1 MDFENDRVKEIHTNY
16 NGEPYSV
23 GWNDL
28 NVKEQLSKV
37 KPISNIVI
45 RDEQDIYNNLTNREK
60 LETLIEEYEKKNSH
74 RLANEEKQLQICCDE
89 KSPCVPTNAD
99 NDDPNNKKI
108 ISSKTTLTES
118 LTPAGKKQQTQQQSF
133 EEQDHSHKGEKLS
146 QQKYKSSIN

>member
-74 RLANEEKQLQICCDE
+74 RLVMKKNNYKFAVTKNPPVCLLMQIMMI
-89 KSPCVPTNAD
+89 PII
-99 NDDPNNKKI
+99 KK
-108 ISSKTTLTES
+108 
-118 LTPAGKKQQTQQQSF
+118 
-133 EEQDHSHKGEKLS
+133 
-146 QQKYKSSIN
+146 

>member
-1 MDFENDRVKEIHTNY
+1 VDFENDRVKEIHTNY

-108 ISSKTTLTES
+108 ISSKTT
-118 LTPAGKKQQTQQQSF
+118 
-133 EEQDHSHKGEKLS
+133 
-146 QQKYKSSIN
+146 